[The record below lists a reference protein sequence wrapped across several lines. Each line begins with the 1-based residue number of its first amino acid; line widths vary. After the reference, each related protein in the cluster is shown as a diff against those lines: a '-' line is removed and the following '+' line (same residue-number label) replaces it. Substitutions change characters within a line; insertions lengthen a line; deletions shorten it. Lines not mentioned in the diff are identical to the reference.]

1 MTCNVTFLSVCTC
14 VRMQVKQALDFALNS
29 EPPSKQ
35 LAKELEYPDPPSTDY
50 NLKPEIPK
58 ANEINGR
65 VLSSAQKENLER
77 HLESLR
83 KLALNGQI
91 TIGGLG

>member
-1 MTCNVTFLSVCTC
+1 
-14 VRMQVKQALDFALNS
+14 MQVKQALDFALNS